1 MSGGFDRRLLG
12 RRFGAAAQRYAAV
25 AALQREVESRLLEG
39 IERVTAAPSVVLDI
53 GSGPGRATGVLRK
66 RFRQAHVIALDI
78 ALPMLGQARKQGS
91 WWHPVSA
98 ICADAAS
105 LPLADAS
112 IDLLFSSLCL
122 QWVDDVPAALAE
134 FRRVL
139 RPGGLMLVATFGPD
153 TLVELREA
161 WAAADTRAHVSHFA
175 PMAAVGDALMAQGF
189 RDPVLDRDVFTLS
202 YGALDD
208 LIGELRAIGANNAR
222 RDRSRGLAG
231 RTAWARM
238 RAAYDTFRDVDS
250 RYPATYEVI
259 YLQAVG
265 PEPGQP
271 RRDAAGEI
279 ATIPISAIRRRPP
292 R

>member
-1 MSGGFDRRLLG
+1 MAGFDRVLLG
-12 RRFGAAAQRYAAV
+12 RRFSRAADRYAAV

-39 IERVTAAPSVVLDI
+39 LERMTIEPVVVLDV

-66 RFRQAHVIALDI
+66 RFRSAQVIALDI
-78 ALPMLGQARKQGS
+78 AIPMLRQARRQGS

-98 ICADAAS
+98 VCADAGA
-105 LPLADAS
+105 LPLADGS
-112 IDLLFSSLCL
+112 VDLLFSSLCL
-122 QWVDDVPAALAE
+122 QWLDDVPATLAE

-139 RPGGLMLVATFGPD
+139 RPGGLMLVTTFGPD
-153 TLVELREA
+153 TLGELRDA
-161 WAAADTRAHVSHFA
+161 WVAGDARAHVSAFA

-202 YGALDD
+202 YAALDD

-222 RDRSRGLAG
+222 RDRSRALTGKS
-231 RTAWARM
+231 AWRRM
-238 RAAYDTFRDVDS
+238 RSAYDAMRDVDG

-259 YLQAVG
+259 YVQAVA
-265 PEPGQP
+265 PDPGQP
-271 RRDAAGEI
+271 RRGAAGEI
-279 ATIPISAIRRRPP
+279 ATIPVSSIRRRPS